1 MFQLRSNIFETNSS
15 SIHTFCVS
23 KEHRDYSY
31 LKGKKV
37 YIGTGEYGWHGSCCD
52 ALSYLYTALQYDE
65 DKVME
70 LDEKLKNFGV
80 IPIYLNGCLK
90 HGEYNEDDITGYVDH
105 AGCFYEI
112 WDELVKNNDIFMNF
126 IFGPDTAIYLS
137 SDNSDIMIEEDDCNF
152 PLTQYRKNEKKYA
165 YYEKWN

>member
-31 LKGKKV
+31 LKGEKV
-37 YIGTGEYGWHGSCCD
+37 YIGTGEYGWHGSCYD

-65 DKVME
+65 DKVMK
-70 LDEKLKNFGV
+70 LDKKLKEFGV
-80 IPIYLNGCLK
+80 IPIYSNGCLE
-90 HGEYNEDDITGYVDH
+90 HGEYNDDDITGYVDH
-105 AGCFYEI
+105 DECFYEI

-126 IFGPDTAIYLS
+126 IFGFDTGIYLS
-137 SDNSDIMIEEDDCNF
+137 TDNSDVYIDEDESNF
-152 PLTQYRKNEKKYA
+152 PLKQYNENKKEYV
-165 YYEKWN
+165 YYKKEN

>member
-37 YIGTGEYGWHGSCCD
+37 FIGTGEYGWYGNCCD
-52 ALSYLYTALQYDE
+52 ALSYLYTALQHHEDE
-65 DKVME
+65 VMKLDK
-70 LDEKLKNFGV
+70 KLKEFGV
-80 IPIYLNGCLK
+80 IPVYLSGCLE
-90 HGEYNEDDITGYVDH
+90 HGEYNDDDIDGYVDH
-105 AGCFYEI
+105 ADCFHEI
-112 WDELVKNNDIFMNF
+112 WDELLKNNDIFMNF

-137 SDNSDIMIEEDDCNF
+137 TDNSDVTIDEDEDNF
-152 PLTQYRKNEKKYA
+152 PLAQYREDKEKYA
-165 YYEKWN
+165 YYEKGN

>member
-37 YIGTGEYGWHGSCCD
+37 YIATGEYGWYGSCSD

-70 LDEKLKNFGV
+70 LDKKLREIGV
-80 IPIYLNGCLK
+80 IPIYSNGCLE
-90 HGEYNEDDITGYVDH
+90 HGEYNEDDVTGYVDH
-105 AGCFYEI
+105 LDCFYEI

-137 SDNSDIMIEEDDCNF
+137 TDNSDVMIDKDEYNF
-152 PLTQYRKNEKKYA
+152 PLTQYRKNEGKYV
-165 YYEKWN
+165 YYEKGN